1 MVYLCV
7 TGRNRVTVTRHDT
20 SRLPLIYAPKQSVL
34 PRGAVACQARSVP
47 PRLKAWL
54 LLSLALLVSLIR
66 RVFRKAGG
74 IAAFRQAYDADGL
87 PPVSPAERAELPS
100 FSRCLACGICDRGE
114 GERIAAS
121 GGAYRGVMPLML
133 SASRSMP
140 DFRAAAYSSSFVT
153 DEVLAEKERSCPANV
168 PMRRIAA
175 FLRAKA
181 DEVGG
186 PWPLPAR
193 IESLQPPS

>member
-1 MVYLCV
+1 M
-7 TGRNRVTVTRHDT
+7 
-20 SRLPLIYAPKQSVL
+20 
-34 PRGAVACQARSVP
+34 P

-54 LLSLALLVSLIR
+54 LLTLAMLKSLVK
-66 RVFRKAGG
+66 RVLGKAGG
-74 IAAFRQAYDADGL
+74 IAAFRTAYDADGL
-87 PPVSPAERAELPS
+87 PPVTPQERAELPS
-100 FSRCLACGICDRGE
+100 FSRCIACGICDRGE
-114 GERIAAS
+114 SERIAAS

-140 DFRAAAYSSSFVT
+140 DFRAAAYSLSFVP
-153 DEVLAEKERSCPANV
+153 DEVLADKERGCPADV

-186 PWPLPAR
+186 PWPLPPR
-193 IESLQPPS
+193 IESLRPGP

>member
-1 MVYLCV
+1 
-7 TGRNRVTVTRHDT
+7 VTVTRHDT
-20 SRLPLIYAPKQSVL
+20 QGLLNGSYAGGGALLPSWPA
-34 PRGAVACQARSVP
+34 ACQSGCVP

-54 LLSLALLVSLIR
+54 LLTLAMMKSLVKRL
-66 RVFRKAGG
+66 FGKAGG
-74 IAAFRQAYDADGL
+74 ITAFRQAYDADGL
-87 PPVSPAERAELPS
+87 PPVTAAERAEFAT
-100 FSRCLACGICDRGE
+100 FSRCVACGICDRGE

-140 DFRAAAYSSSFVT
+140 DFRAAAYSLSFVS
-153 DEVLAEKERSCPANV
+153 DEVLATKETSCPTGV

-181 DEVGG
+181 NEVGG
-186 PWPLPAR
+186 PWPLPPR
-193 IESLQPPS
+193 IDSLPPRALPEPRAG